1 MEKIR
6 LTQTPENFDRK
17 VAVTRIAQALG
28 EEKKYLGAP
37 SFAYQ
42 IGCIKFNTRKAE
54 IEVAEATG
62 EQIVKIS
69 LCLNEL
75 GCEYELDGNF
85 PEQANVENEQQNNEE
100 VETPQEEISEP
111 QEGAEPAQ
119 EANAEVDT
127 VCIQVPNDLDERSWQ
142 NLINLTIAKGEL
154 ISKAL
159 GIEDAVIYREDA
171 AISFPWVKDDIRP
184 IRIEAATEL
193 VCRMVKMAKEQ
204 KRINANEKEVANEK
218 YAFRCF
224 LLRLGFIGKDA
235 RIKAIRKELLKNLEG
250 SSAFRQPKEKED
262 AEQ

>member
-42 IGCIKFNTRKAE
+42 IGCIRFNTRKAE
-54 IEVAEATG
+54 LEVAEATAD
-62 EQIVKIS
+62 QIVKIT
-69 LCLNEL
+69 LTLNEL
-75 GCEYELDGNF
+75 GCEYELDGAF
-85 PEQANVENEQQNNEE
+85 PEQASVENEPETEEE

-111 QEGAEPAQ
+111 QEGAGELAEAIQQ
-119 EANAEVDT
+119 EDSL
-127 VCIQVPNDLDERSWQ
+127 CIKILNDFDERSWQ
-142 NLINLTIAKGEL
+142 NLINLVIAKGEL

-159 GIEDAVIYREDA
+159 GIDEAMFHREDNM
-171 AISFPWVKDDIRP
+171 IFFPWVKGEITP
-184 IRIEAATEL
+184 VKVEATTEL
-193 VCRMVKMAKEQ
+193 IIKMVKMAKEQ
-204 KRINANEKEVANEK
+204 KRINANEKPVTNEK

-235 RIKAIRKELLKNLEG
+235 KIKAIRKELLKNLEG
-250 SSAFRQPKEKED
+250 SSAFRQPKERE
-262 AEQ
+262 EVQQ